1 MISGKARR
9 LALAALPLILFVGMG
24 GMFLFALESGRDP
37 QALPSALQGRAAP
50 ATSLPPLEGARLADG
65 RPVPGLT
72 FPAGGTGRPAL
83 VNVFASWCAP
93 CRAEHPLLMRLAADP
108 RFDLV
113 GINYKD
119 KPEQASG
126 FLEELGNPYAQIGAD
141 EDGRA
146 GIDWGVYGVPETFL
160 VSPEGT
166 VLWKATGPLTPA
178 IIQQELLPRLE
189 AASPLS

>member
-1 MISGKARR
+1 MKPGRARR

-37 QALPSALQGRAAP
+37 QSLPSALQGRAAP
-50 ATSLPPLEGARLADG
+50 ATSLPPLDGARMANG
-65 RPVPGLT
+65 SPVPGLT
-72 FPAGGTGRPAL
+72 FPAGGTGRPTL

-119 KPEQASG
+119 RPEQALG
-126 FLEELGNPYAQIGAD
+126 FLSELGNPYAQIGTD
-141 EDGRA
+141 GDGRA

-178 IIQQELLPRLE
+178 IIQEELLPRLQV
-189 AASPLS
+189 SRPLS

>member
-24 GMFLFALESGRDP
+24 GMFLLALESGRDP